1 MSLDFIPTVWASR
14 LLTALEKALIYGQAN
29 VCMRNYEGTIRE
41 AGNTVKI
48 ASIGDVSI
56 GDYVK
61 DTDIADPEVLTD
73 TDQTLTIDQQ
83 KYFNFY
89 VDSVDR
95 AQQNV
100 DVLDEAMRRS
110 AWALREKADAFLAAL
125 IDGGVPTANK
135 IGSVTTPKV
144 PTKDDAYEY
153 LVDLGVLLDEADV
166 PLEGR
171 YVVVPAWFHGLLLK
185 DDRFVGAGTM
195 SSARALA
202 NGEVG
207 EAAGFRILK
216 SNNVPNTS
224 GTKYK
229 ILAGHRIATAYVE
242 QIVDL
247 KRISRKNGSAT
258 RSRDCTFTVQRSSG
272 RRLSR
277 ASLRTRHKR
286 WKPQRKNLKR

>member
-14 LLTALEKALIYGQAN
+14 LLVALEKTLVYGQQD
-29 VCMRNYEGTIRE
+29 VCSRDYEGQIRE

-48 ASIGDVSI
+48 ASIGDVLI

-61 DTDIADPEVLTD
+61 DTDISDPEALTD
-73 TDQTLTIDQQ
+73 TEQTLLIDQA

-100 DVLDEAMRRS
+100 NVLDEAMKRS
-110 AWALREKADAFLAAL
+110 AWALREKADTYLA
-125 IDGGVPTANK
+125 GVMEAAVSAGNK
-135 IGSVTTPKV
+135 IGSPTTPKV

-153 LVDLGVLLDEADV
+153 LVDLGVLLDESDV
-166 PLEGR
+166 PIDGR
-171 YVVVPAWFHGLLLK
+171 YVIVPAWYHGLLLK
-185 DDRFVGAGTM
+185 DERFVRAGT
-195 SSARALA
+195 ARSDAALA

-216 SNNVPNTS
+216 SNNVPNTAAA
-224 GTKYK
+224 KYK
-229 ILAGHRIATAYVE
+229 IIAGHSVATSYVD

-247 KRISRKNGSAT
+247 QTYKPEKRFGDAVKGLHVYGA
-258 RSRDCTFTVQRSSG
+258 
-272 RRLSR
+272 
-277 ASLRTRHKR
+277 
-286 WKPQRKNLKR
+286 